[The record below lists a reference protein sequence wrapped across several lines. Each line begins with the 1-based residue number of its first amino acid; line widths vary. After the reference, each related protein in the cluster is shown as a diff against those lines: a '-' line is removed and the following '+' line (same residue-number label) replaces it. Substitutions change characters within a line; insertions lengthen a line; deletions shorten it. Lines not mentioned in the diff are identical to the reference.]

1 MAGGITAS
9 SRFQIATRSGLLGC
23 LVNAAGDL
31 ARMHKVLS
39 QVRDVL
45 EKHNLLSE
53 CDVVEEDEVLVQ
65 LPHIANVRH
74 DRHAKLAAKQ
84 THRDE
89 FTDASHASR
98 IHLDESRAS
107 GQQII
112 LKND

>member
-31 ARMHKVLS
+31 TRMHKVLS

-53 CDVVEEDEVLVQ
+53 CDVVEQDEVLVD
-65 LPHIANVRH
+65 LPHVTNVWD
-74 DRHAKLAAKQ
+74 DRHAKLPAKQ
-84 THRDE
+84 AHRNE
-89 FTDASHASR
+89 FADASHACR
-98 IHLDESRAS
+98 VHLDESGAA
-107 GQQII
+107 G
-112 LKND
+112 